1 MVVLR
6 LKRGRVLEFIFVFL
20 FLFSIFPPV
29 SLGAD
34 EYDIARKN
42 MVEDQLKRRGIS
54 DKKVLSVMETVPRHL
69 FVPKYSIG
77 RAYTDY
83 ALPIGYGQTISQP
96 YVVGLMTEMLGL
108 GPDYKVLE
116 IGTGSGYQAA
126 ILSLIVKEVYTIE
139 IKTILAGEAKKRLG
153 DLGYK
158 NVTVKNGDG
167 YFGWED
173 KAPFDAII
181 ITCAVNHIPPPL
193 LSQLKEG
200 GKLVL
205 PLGNPAY
212 FQNLTLITKIGED
225 FIIDYKMTGFA
236 FVPMTGEAVKRR

>member
-1 MVVLR
+1 MGVIR
-6 LKRGRVLEFIFVFL
+6 LKRGRVFEFIFIFL
-20 FLFSIFPPV
+20 FLISFFPPV

-34 EYDIARKN
+34 EYYKARKD
-42 MVEDQLKRRGIS
+42 MVEDQLKGRGIS
-54 DKKVLSVMETVPRHL
+54 DKKVLYAMETVPRHL
-69 FVPKYSIG
+69 FVPKYSVG

-96 YVVGLMTEMLGL
+96 YVVALMTEMLGL
-108 GPDYKVLE
+108 ESDWKVLE

-139 IKTILAGEAKKRLG
+139 IKAILAGEAKKRLW

-158 NVTVKNGDG
+158 NITVKDGDG
-167 YFGWED
+167 YFGWKD

-205 PLGNPAY
+205 PLGSPAY
-212 FQNLTLITKIGED
+212 FQNLTLITKTGED

-236 FVPMTGEAVKRR
+236 FVPMTGEAEKGR